1 MVIPILFVII
11 AIIVSSWRPTE
22 KLLWRFMSVL
32 LSSCGWSGWGGV
44 WEAMTFKCKLHIQFV
59 FCVQELCY
67 VTRRVGILYTGI
79 MLRPSVFFLISW
91 CLGINSIRASKNFQK
106 FISAPIIYVF
116 YIYTYMQISMY
127 TCICLN
133 ILTLSIYIYTH
144 LVFCFTEL
152 LFATILRAL
161 VTPWKNFWTL
171 QSSEGVT
178 RMLRQGENTEVPSRK
193 AWAKLNQKN
202 SWCPIS
208 QNVFPIGHQ
217 QLSNW
222 ICSSKGS
229 FFGASV
235 AKVSF
240 HCGEAHDIY
249 VDMMLTKPHGQ
260 LWVGNLVYC
269 LASGNMQWQW

>member
-79 MLRPSVFFLISW
+79 MLRPSVVFLISW

-127 TCICLN
+127 ACICLN
-133 ILTLSIYIYTH
+133 ILTLYIYIYIHT
-144 LVFCFTEL
+144 
-152 LFATILRAL
+152 
-161 VTPWKNFWTL
+161 
-171 QSSEGVT
+171 
-178 RMLRQGENTEVPSRK
+178 
-193 AWAKLNQKN
+193 
-202 SWCPIS
+202 
-208 QNVFPIGHQ
+208 
-217 QLSNW
+217 
-222 ICSSKGS
+222 
-229 FFGASV
+229 
-235 AKVSF
+235 
-240 HCGEAHDIY
+240 
-249 VDMMLTKPHGQ
+249 
-260 LWVGNLVYC
+260 
-269 LASGNMQWQW
+269 